1 MQDGE
6 DEKMFCLINLFYIYQ
21 KMSSKHEDIFL
32 KNYGKIS
39 LKLETRRGR
48 ERERERET
56 MMIACFDKQN
66 H

>member
-48 ERERERET
+48 ERERERERE
-56 MMIACFDKQN
+56 
-66 H
+66 